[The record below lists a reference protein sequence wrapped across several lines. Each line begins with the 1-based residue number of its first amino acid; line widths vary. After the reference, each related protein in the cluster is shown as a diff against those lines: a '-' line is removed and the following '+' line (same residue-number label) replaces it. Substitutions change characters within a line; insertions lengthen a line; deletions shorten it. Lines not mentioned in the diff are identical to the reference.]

1 MKAKR
6 EVPPT
11 PALTSQSCWVP
22 AHHDP
27 RQNSPGRYKTE
38 EVGGE
43 RSDGDGL
50 LGHVYRGEDST
61 CGPSCPLPEGSS
73 EQILSSAFVCRS
85 WSLLVFLHM
94 PLRFFKTRGRSQ
106 VFFSKPQ
113 WKAVPVRGNVRKQ
126 FGVVQSVLGTPLATG
141 SCGAHTGPGS
151 KEKKRPCAHW
161 SVQLP
166 NS

>member
-1 MKAKR
+1 MKAKH

-27 RQNSPGRYKTE
+27 RQNSPGCYKTE

-61 CGPSCPLPEGSS
+61 CGPICPLPEGSS
-73 EQILSSAFVCRS
+73 EQILSSAQPLFAEAGH
-85 WSLLVFLHM
+85 SL
-94 PLRFFKTRGRSQ
+94 FFCICLSD
-106 VFFSKPQ
+106 FSKREEGVKFSSVSPS
-113 WKAVPVRGNVRKQ
+113 GKQ
-126 FGVVQSVLGTPLATG
+126 CPLEAM
-141 SCGAHTGPGS
+141 
-151 KEKKRPCAHW
+151 
-161 SVQLP
+161 
-166 NS
+166 